1 MSHLVKIKSIEHVT
15 HDVLHL
21 QLEKPSDISYT
32 PGQAVDISINK
43 PDWEKVKSCFTFT
56 SLPEDN
62 DIEFT
67 IKTYPQRDRVTNQLL
82 QAKAGDEVFIYK
94 PFGDI
99 KYKGEGIF
107 LAGGAGVT
115 PFIAIFKMLDKQ
127 NKLGDNKLI
136 FGNKKKEDIIL
147 NEYFEDLLGDNFI
160 NVLSEED
167 VDGYKKGYI
176 TAEIIKEAMDD
187 NSKYFYLCGPPP
199 MMTAMEE
206 NLKSLGVA
214 KEQIV
219 RESF

>member
-107 LAGGAGVT
+107 LAGGEPCPCCPFHEGEREPHGFPTPWASYCDSARWHLSRCERPPAGYRPYAATHDVPLPDPLPGYSRISPSGSST
-115 PFIAIFKMLDKQ
+115 RRPST
-127 NKLGDNKLI
+127 
-136 FGNKKKEDIIL
+136 FG
-147 NEYFEDLLGDNFI
+147 
-160 NVLSEED
+160 
-167 VDGYKKGYI
+167 
-176 TAEIIKEAMDD
+176 
-187 NSKYFYLCGPPP
+187 
-199 MMTAMEE
+199 
-206 NLKSLGVA
+206 
-214 KEQIV
+214 
-219 RESF
+219 R